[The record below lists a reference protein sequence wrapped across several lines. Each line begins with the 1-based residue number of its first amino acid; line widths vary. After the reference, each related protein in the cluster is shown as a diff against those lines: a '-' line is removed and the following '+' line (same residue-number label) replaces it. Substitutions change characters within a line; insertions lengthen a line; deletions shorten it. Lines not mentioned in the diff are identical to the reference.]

1 MEVALIGI
9 LFLIIL
15 VIGHEFGHFFAAK
28 LFGLRVD
35 EFGFGFPPRIF
46 SRKRGET
53 RYSVN
58 LLPFGGFVKIH
69 GEHPK
74 DGEKL
79 EEPERSFTHQ
89 STYRR
94 SVIIVAGAFMNFL
107 IGWIALCLVFA
118 IGVENRV
125 VIDRVMPGSPA
136 SAIGLMSGQEIE
148 GFNSAEEFVNF
159 VENNKGKEVSINGTV
174 VTPRENPPAG
184 EGALG
189 VVVTDVGI
197 EKQGIFKS
205 IWSGLTSAILTTGLI
220 AKSFAGF
227 IGGIFSGNFTVV
239 DQVTGPVG
247 VFNLLGDVSALGFT
261 PLVQLLALI
270 SLNLVVINLVPFPAL
285 DGGRL
290 LSIVVEKIIGRRLSE
305 KFEIFA
311 NAIGLA
317 VLLLLMVVVTIKDII
332 NIF

>member
-118 IGVENRV
+118 IGVEN
-125 VIDRVMPGSPA
+125 
-136 SAIGLMSGQEIE
+136 
-148 GFNSAEEFVNF
+148 
-159 VENNKGKEVSINGTV
+159 NKGKEVSINGTV

-220 AKSFAGF
+220 TKSFAGF

-247 VFNLLGDVSALGFT
+247 VFNLLGDVRALGFT

-290 LSIVVEKIIGRRLSE
+290 LSIMVEKIIGRRLSE

-311 NAIGLA
+311 KAIGLA